1 MINKKLVTKNKKI
14 FLKKFSTD
22 FILDDFSKDKIITKN
37 ILSSCKHGT
46 EQWIINQ
53 KAHWIKFKRDKNS
66 NFFLEKKYSNYRDEQ
81 SLGNVIVGKII
92 KTGKD
97 IKKYK
102 VGDKILAYS
111 GSADYSELN
120 IENIICKVKKNVPN
134 ENYLCFDPLIFA
146 IGAIRDGKHKF
157 GDNIAV
163 VGLGAIGL
171 VTLML
176 LKKTNHGN
184 IIAVDKDNKRLSI
197 AKQLGATHLINSKQI
212 KNLENFRTKIDKIG
226 MDVVIDFSG
235 SVSGLNTAISL
246 CKYNGKVVAGSMYS
260 EANSK
265 LKLGKEFHWNNI
277 KIISSRVTNQPS
289 IDSPSWNIDR
299 IHKLAIN
306 IIENSDYDFK
316 KIINKKFNF
325 NNAVK
330 IYKKYIKNSNI
341 LKITFKHNE

>member
-1 MINKKLVTKNKKI
+1 MINKKLITKNKKI
-14 FLKKFSTD
+14 FLKKFSID
-22 FILDDFSKDKIITKN
+22 LMLDKISDDTIITKN
-37 ILSSCKHGT
+37 VLSSCKHGT
-46 EQWIINQ
+46 EKWIINQ
-53 KAHWIKFKRDKNS
+53 KAHWIKFKRDKDS
-66 NFFLEKKYSNYRDEQ
+66 NFFLEKKYRNYRDEQ
-81 SLGNVIVGKII
+81 SLGNMVVGKIMKVGKKI
-92 KTGKD
+92 KE
-97 IKKYK
+97 YK

-111 GSADYSELN
+111 GSADYSDLN
-120 IENIICKVKKNVPN
+120 LSDIICKVKKNVPD
-134 ENYLCFDPLIFA
+134 ENYLCFDPLIFS

-163 VGLGAIGL
+163 VGMGAIGL

-176 LKKTNHGN
+176 LEKTNNGS
-184 IIAVDKDNKRLSI
+184 IIAVDSDIKRLRI
-197 AKQLGATHLINSKQI
+197 AKKLGATHLINPKKI

-235 SVSGLNTAISL
+235 DVSGLNTAISL

-277 KIISSRVTNQPS
+277 KIISSRVVNQPN
-289 IDSPSWNIDR
+289 IDSPAWNINR

-306 IIENSDYDFK
+306 ILENSDYDFK

-325 NNAVK
+325 TDSVK
-330 IYKKYIKNSNI
+330 VYKKYIKNSSI
-341 LKITFKHNE
+341 LKITFKHHE